1 MKGQKQSRTDA
12 LEKRMAAT
20 TNVLQQVINELEN
33 IKTMIFGQQLENI
46 KTMIFGQQEIFKKL
60 PGYEDAIAELKKKVA
75 EESSE
80 GKTLITDGE
89 ASE

>member
-33 IKTMIFGQQLENI
+33 IKTMIFGQQ
-46 KTMIFGQQEIFKKL
+46 EILKQL

>member
-12 LEKRMAAT
+12 LEKRMAAVT
-20 TNVLQQVINELEN
+20 SVLQHLINENERLE
-33 IKTMIFGQQLENI
+33 TMVSGHHQVL
-46 KTMIFGQQEIFKKL
+46 KKL
-60 PGYEDAIAELKKKVA
+60 PGYEDAISELKKKVA

-80 GKTLITDGE
+80 GEEAFSYGE

>member
-20 TNVLQQVINELEN
+20 TNVLQQVINELD
-33 IKTMIFGQQLENI
+33 NI
-46 KTMIFGQQEIFKKL
+46 KTMIFGQQEILKQL
-60 PGYEDAIAELKKKVA
+60 EGYDDAIEKLKEKVA
-75 EESSE
+75 EKPSE
-80 GKTLITDGE
+80 GEEAFSYGE

>member
-20 TNVLQQVINELEN
+20 TNVLQQVINELD
-33 IKTMIFGQQLENI
+33 NI

>member
-20 TNVLQQVINELEN
+20 TNVLQQVINELD
-33 IKTMIFGQQLENI
+33 NI
-46 KTMIFGQQEIFKKL
+46 KTMIFGQQEILKKL
-60 PGYEDAIAELKKKVA
+60 PGYEDAIAELKKKVD

-80 GKTLITDGE
+80 GEETFSYGE
-89 ASE
+89 TSE